1 MVKVRKRMN
10 APLFPHH
17 TDRQTE
23 RQADT
28 YSKTHTSGF
37 LLMKRWWRST
47 GVESGAEEQTRTLPT
62 LRVSAF
68 PPAAELLS
76 WCWWKKKILVYIFL
90 YIKNIFVKNI
100 HKSLTVFSSSDL
112 QMAQDNKWCQWNPR
126 LGPWFLIWMGQKCAA
141 VMINKWLVVAAWR
154 PDCTFTLSL
163 WGRPNDFYLP
173 LRKHIKAI
181 SDCGG
186 SSVLDH
192 AAVAVLA
199 EAWLVSVGS
208 SFCSL
213 CKQKEALRKS
223 SWLIPFASIPL
234 LKAVRRLPGKP
245 NMTAKP
251 KHDSARWRTRH
262 SWGIEHGNAF

>member
-1 MVKVRKRMN
+1 MPLSPHTTLTDKRKDRRTPTAKLTPAGSSWWRGDGG
-10 APLFPHH
+10 APGSNLVQKNKREPYLHWECL
-17 TDRQTE
+17 R
-23 RQADT
+23 
-28 YSKTHTSGF
+28 F
-37 LLMKRWWRST
+37 LL
-47 GVESGAEEQTRTLPT
+47 
-62 LRVSAF
+62 
-68 PPAAELLS
+68 LLS
-76 WCWWKKKILVYIFL
+76 FYPDADER
-90 YIKNIFVKNI
+90 KNI

-192 AAVAVLA
+192 AAAAVLA

-245 NMTAKP
+245 NMMAKP
-251 KHDSARWRTRH
+251 KHDSASWRTRH